1 MPTATKRKVYILAN
15 PAKPG
20 ARGPLDHVRRLVEA
34 RAEVLDARLGR
45 LDGAIAARADR
56 VIVLGGDGT
65 ILAAAR
71 AMGTGQIP
79 LIGINMGKLG
89 YLAAFNLEELDAQ
102 VDRVLADDGLISPRM
117 MLEVAVN
124 GGGREKLSSIAVN
137 DCVVQAGP
145 PFRMIALSVRLNDSQ
160 LTRIVGDGLIV
171 ATPSGST
178 AYNLSAGGPILQPTV
193 KGIAITPICAHSLT
207 HKPLV
212 VDESVT
218 VHIAPERIN
227 EGTRVILDGQDM
239 LPVSVGDQ
247 VIVRR
252 CPRDFLLVENPNH
265 APWYTLVTKL
275 KWGQAPGQ

>member
-1 MPTATKRKVYILAN
+1 MQTRRRPKVYIIAN

-20 ARGPLDHVRRLVEA
+20 AAAPFEHVRRQVDPK
-34 RAEVLDARLGR
+34 AEVLDARLGR
-45 LDGAIAARADR
+45 LDAAVAAQADR

-65 ILAAAR
+65 ILEAAR
-71 AMGTGQIP
+71 AMASHQVP

-89 YLAAFNLEELDAQ
+89 YLAAFNLDEFDAQ
-102 VDRVLADDGLISPRM
+102 IDRVLTDDTLISPRM
-117 MLEVAVN
+117 MLAVTVN
-124 GGGREKLSSIAVN
+124 GGGHEKLSSIAVN
-137 DCVVQAGP
+137 DCVVHAGP
-145 PFRMIALSVRLNDSQ
+145 PFRMIDLALCLNDSEV
-160 LTRIVGDGLIV
+160 TRIVGDGLIV
-171 ATPSGST
+171 ATPVGST

-218 VHIAPERIN
+218 VQITPQRIN
-227 EGTRVILDGQDM
+227 DGTRVIVDGQDM
-239 LPVSVGDQ
+239 LPVAIGDR

-252 CPRDFLLVENPNH
+252 NPQDFLLVENPAY

-275 KWGQAPGQ
+275 KWGQAPPR

>member
-1 MPTATKRKVYILAN
+1 MQTRARPKVYIIAN

-20 ARGPLDHVRRLVEA
+20 GEGALEHVRRQVEPK
-34 RAEVLDARLGR
+34 AEILDARLSR
-45 LDGAIAARADR
+45 LDPAAAAQADR

-71 AMGTGQIP
+71 AMGDRQVP

-89 YLAAFNLEELDAQ
+89 YLAAFNLDEFDAQ
-102 VDRVLADDGLISPRM
+102 IDRVLTDDSLISPRM
-117 MLEVAVN
+117 MLAVTVN
-124 GGGREKLSSIAVN
+124 GGGHEKLAGIAVN

-145 PFRMIALSVRLNDSQ
+145 PFRMIDLALCLNDSEV
-160 LTRIVGDGLIV
+160 THIVGDGLIV
-171 ATPSGST
+171 ATPVGST

-218 VHIAPERIN
+218 VQIAPQRIN
-227 EGTRVILDGQDM
+227 EGTRVIVDGQDM
-239 LPVSVGDQ
+239 LPVAMGDR

-252 CPRDFLLVENPNH
+252 SRQDFLLVENP
-265 APWYTLVTKL
+265 AYPPWYTLVTKL
-275 KWGQAPGQ
+275 KWGQAPLR

>member
-1 MPTATKRKVYILAN
+1 MQTRVRPKVYIIAN

-20 ARGPLDHVRRLVEA
+20 SEGALEHVRRQVEPK
-34 RAEVLDARLGR
+34 AEILDARLSR
-45 LDGAIAARADR
+45 LDPAAAARADR

-71 AMGTGQIP
+71 AMGDRQVP

-89 YLAAFNLEELDAQ
+89 YLAAFNLDEFDAQ
-102 VDRVLADDGLISPRM
+102 VDRALTDDSLISPRM
-117 MLEVAVN
+117 MLAVTVN
-124 GGGREKLSSIAVN
+124 GGGHEKLSSIAVN

-145 PFRMIALSVRLNDSQ
+145 PFRMVSLALCLNDSEV
-160 LTRIVGDGLIV
+160 THIVGDGLIV
-171 ATPSGST
+171 ATPVGST

-193 KGIAITPICAHSLT
+193 KGIVITPICAHSLT

-218 VHIAPERIN
+218 VQIAPERIN
-227 EGTRVILDGQDM
+227 DGTRVIVDGQDM
-239 LPVSVGDQ
+239 LPVAVGDR

-252 CPRDFLLVENPNH
+252 SRQDFLLVENP
-265 APWYTLVTKL
+265 AYPPWYTLVTKL
-275 KWGQAPGQ
+275 KWGQAPPR